1 MIHLSLRYFNVTGK
15 IIIMNVFSINSLIIG
30 ILILVVGL
38 VGRVEGQGLLM
49 A

>member
-1 MIHLSLRYFNVTGK
+1 
-15 IIIMNVFSINSLIIG
+15 MNVFSINSLIIG

>member
-1 MIHLSLRYFNVTGK
+1 MINISANN
-15 IIIMNVFSINSLIIG
+15 ILIIG
-30 ILILVVGL
+30 ILVLVVGL

>member
-1 MIHLSLRYFNVTGK
+1 MNRIFSLN
-15 IIIMNVFSINSLIIG
+15 ILIIG
-30 ILILVVGL
+30 ILVLVVGL

>member
-1 MIHLSLRYFNVTGK
+1 MINISA
-15 IIIMNVFSINSLIIG
+15 INILIIG
-30 ILILVVGL
+30 ILVLVVGL

>member
-1 MIHLSLRYFNVTGK
+1 MITISA
-15 IIIMNVFSINSLIIG
+15 INILIIG
-30 ILILVVGL
+30 ILVLVVGL